1 MRNRKSFLLIFTI
14 SGLIMILSR
23 CINNNQAS
31 NDPRGIVYIG
41 SASCKQCHKSI
52 YDSYVTTTH
61 FTSTQTSSDKSILGN
76 FAPGQNTFVFNTEK
90 KIEMEHRDSGLFQ
103 VLYENGKE
111 QEIHRMD
118 ITFGEKHAQT
128 FLYWQGN
135 KTFELPISYYT
146 SVHTWASSPGY
157 PSVINFTRS
166 IGKGCFECHSSY
178 IDSKLI
184 PGNQTVEEVL
194 NKNTLI
200 MGIDCERCHG
210 PATNH
215 VNYHLTYP
223 DVKEAK
229 YIVTSNKLSRQQKLD
244 ACAVCH
250 SGNDKHKE
258 ISAFNFKMG
267 DTLANLFLP
276 WATHSTKT
284 TGFDVHGNQYQ
295 LLAESK
301 CFLQSKTLGCTTCH
315 NPHTNASNDLTAY
328 SQKCLTCH
336 QDIDHSSLK
345 MSEAMA
351 KNIKSNCIDCYMPEQ
366 PSRAITFQLSGSD
379 STSFYLLRTH
389 KIAIYPDKKMNSLIN
404 NFKKIKISKGEKIFI
419 KVNS

>member
-1 MRNRKSFLLIFTI
+1 MRNKKSFILIFTI
-14 SGLIMILSR
+14 SNLIMILSR
-23 CINNNQAS
+23 CINSVEKN

-41 SASCKQCHKSI
+41 STSCKQCHKLI
-52 YDSYVTTTH
+52 YDSYVATSHFNTTQN
-61 FTSTQTSSDKSILGN
+61 SADKNILGS
-76 FAPGQNTFVFNTEK
+76 FTPRENTFVFNAET
-90 KIEMEHRDSGLFQ
+90 KIVMEHRDNGLFQ
-103 VLYENGKE
+103 VLYVKRKE

-118 ITFGEKHAQT
+118 ITFGIKHAQT
-128 FLYWQGN
+128 FLNWQGN

-146 SVHTWASSPGY
+146 SVNTWASSPGY
-157 PSVINFTRS
+157 PSVINFKRL

-184 PGNQTVEEVL
+184 PGNQIVEEVL
-194 NKNTLI
+194 DKNTLI

-210 PATNH
+210 PASNH

-223 DVKEAK
+223 KVKKAK
-229 YIVTSNKLSRQQKLD
+229 YIITAQSLSRQQKLD

-276 WATHSTKT
+276 WATHSNKT

-295 LLAESK
+295 LLSESK
-301 CFLQSKTLGCTTCH
+301 CFLQSKTLGCITCH
-315 NPHTNASNDLTAY
+315 NPHTNASNDLSEY
-328 SQKCLTCH
+328 SKKCLTCH

-345 MSEAMA
+345 LDDAMA
-351 KNIKSNCIDCYMPEQ
+351 KNIKSNCIDCHMPKQ
-366 PSRAITFQLSGSD
+366 PSQAITFQLSGSNN
-379 STSFYLLRTH
+379 TSYYLLRTH
-389 KIAIYPDKKMNSLIN
+389 KIAIYHDDKIN
-404 NFKKIKISKGEKIFI
+404 NLLQYFKKNKKI
-419 KVNS
+419 